1 VVQRCRCRGGAR
13 EEVVVQTSWVQWL
26 CRGCGLCRS
35 AVGADVQMCRCADV
49 LMCRCGAGVDV
60 QVHRCTTGAQEM
72 GAQEMHSR
80 WCTGAQVHR

>member
-1 VVQRCRCRGGAR
+1 MGAVAVQRLWVVQKCSR
-13 EEVVVQTSWVQWL
+13 
-26 CRGCGLCRS
+26 
-35 AVGADVQMCRCADV
+35 CRCADV